1 MKATARAHPNL
12 ALVKYWGK
20 RDEALILPHQS
31 SLSMTLSPLSV
42 RTTVAFGVGSSDEV
56 ELNGY
61 VARGSERDR
70 VLRVLDAVRA
80 EAKDAKLGA
89 ARMVSR

>member
-1 MKATARAHPNL
+1 
-12 ALVKYWGK
+12 VKYWGK

-31 SLSMTLSPLSV
+31 SLSMTLSPLAV

-70 VLRVLDAVRA
+70 VLDVARA
-80 EAKDAKLGA
+80 
-89 ARMVSR
+89 